1 MSHGEVLVMGG
12 TSDARALCQQLDAAQ
27 VPYTLSVATPTG
39 QQLAGDIRGQVR
51 CGRLELEEMIA
62 WLKAN
67 RTRWVIDASHP
78 YAEAV
83 SRNIV
88 RACETAG
95 VLLSRYQRPEQ
106 LSGLTHPLL
115 YTVESIE
122 QACEVARRF
131 GQRVLLTTGS
141 KDLARWRAGL
151 GDKTLLARVLPVAD
165 VIAQCAALGFGVG
178 EIFALCG
185 PFSAAF
191 NAAFYRQ
198 CRADVVITK
207 ASGAEGGYQEKVQ
220 PCLDAGIPC
229 IVITRPAPLVTG
241 EELLESQAAFAR
253 RLSRWLAA
261 AYGVRN
267 EKSASGGQFW
277 HQLSRHL

>member
-1 MSHGEVLVMGG
+1 MTDGDVLVMGG
-12 TSDARALCQQLDAAQ
+12 TSDARALCQQLDTAQ
-27 VPYTLSVATPTG
+27 VKYTLSVATPTG
-39 QQLAGDIRGQVR
+39 QQLAGDIQGRVR
-51 CGRLELEEMIA
+51 CGRLEQEEMVA
-62 WLKAN
+62 WLRAHH
-67 RTRWVIDASHP
+67 TRWVIDASHP
-78 YAEAV
+78 YAEVV

-88 RACETAG
+88 SACETAG
-95 VLLSRYQRPEQ
+95 VLLSRYQRPDQ
-106 LSGLTHPLL
+106 LSDLTHPLL
-115 YTVESIE
+115 YKVQSIDD
-122 QACEVARRF
+122 ACEVARRL

-141 KDLARWRAGL
+141 KDLAHWRAGL
-151 GDKTLLARVLPVAD
+151 AEKTLLARVLPVPD
-165 VIAQCAALGFGVG
+165 VVAQCAGLGFGVG

-241 EELLESQAAFAR
+241 DELLESQAAFAR
-253 RLSRWLAA
+253 RLARWQATA
-261 AYGVRN
+261 
-267 EKSASGGQFW
+267 
-277 HQLSRHL
+277 

>member
-1 MSHGEVLVMGG
+1 
-12 TSDARALCQQLDAAQ
+12 
-27 VPYTLSVATPTG
+27 
-39 QQLAGDIRGQVR
+39 
-51 CGRLELEEMIA
+51 
-62 WLKAN
+62 
-67 RTRWVIDASHP
+67 
-78 YAEAV
+78 
-83 SRNIV
+83 
-88 RACETAG
+88 
-95 VLLSRYQRPEQ
+95 
-106 LSGLTHPLL
+106 L

-185 PFSAAF
+185 PFSAEF

-253 RLSRWLAA
+253 RLARWLAA
-261 AYGVRN
+261 A
-267 EKSASGGQFW
+267 
-277 HQLSRHL
+277 

>member
-115 YTVESIE
+115 YTVKSIE

-131 GQRVLLTTGS
+131 GVCGASRGLAPPQRVR
-141 KDLARWRAGL
+141 LARLRRRAERRPPPRG
-151 GDKTLLARVLPVAD
+151 APA
-165 VIAQCAALGFGVG
+165 
-178 EIFALCG
+178 
-185 PFSAAF
+185 SA
-191 NAAFYRQ
+191 
-198 CRADVVITK
+198 
-207 ASGAEGGYQEKVQ
+207 
-220 PCLDAGIPC
+220 DAG
-229 IVITRPAPLVTG
+229 VAADRVEEVPAG
-241 EELLESQAAFAR
+241 A
-253 RLSRWLAA
+253 
-261 AYGVRN
+261 
-267 EKSASGGQFW
+267 
-277 HQLSRHL
+277 